1 MTPALARVATLDALK
16 RRGGKR
22 EEDEEKRKEED
33 EKTVPKTEKSND
45 LKSVHSLKAQS
56 LSRGSARD
64 LFQSAVKLVAN
75 SNNDE
80 KQE

>member
-1 MTPALARVATLDALK
+1 MATLDALK
-16 RRGGKR
+16 RRGGRR

-33 EKTVPKTEKSND
+33 DGKTVPKTEKSNN
-45 LKSVHSLKAQS
+45 LKPAHSLKARS

-64 LFQSAVKLVAN
+64 MFQSAVKLVAN